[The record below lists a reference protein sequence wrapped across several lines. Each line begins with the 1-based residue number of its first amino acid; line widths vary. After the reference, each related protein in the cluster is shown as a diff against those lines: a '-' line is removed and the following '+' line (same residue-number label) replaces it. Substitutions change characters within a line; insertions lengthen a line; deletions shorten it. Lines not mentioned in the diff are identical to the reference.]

1 MLTVWLISVIFAAVF
16 SGVSIIVHLRHTF
29 KNYIQNFSFIYFSK
43 VSEIL
48 KGKEF
53 CVVNGSSS
61 LPKPALEKKIIE
73 CGGNI
78 VQNPGQCL

>member
-16 SGVSIIVHLRHTF
+16 SGVHLCHTF

>member
-1 MLTVWLISVIFAAVF
+1 M
-16 SGVSIIVHLRHTF
+16 
-29 KNYIQNFSFIYFSK
+29 
-43 VSEIL
+43 L

-73 CGGNI
+73 CGGTI
-78 VQNPGQCL
+78 VQNPGRYLQCTLFKHNVTL